1 MPVHPHEY
9 TSVSRKRDA
18 LEVITEFETAV
29 QYIRDHGE
37 RRRFIPTGSSFIYY
51 DCGDHTYWSMGWPLH
66 MTILI
71 NRAVLDLE
79 HPLHVPVIRRV
90 PKQR

>member
-1 MPVHPHEY
+1 
-9 TSVSRKRDA
+9 
-18 LEVITEFETAV
+18 
-29 QYIRDHGE
+29 
-37 RRRFIPTGSSFIYY
+37 
-51 DCGDHTYWSMGWPLH
+51 